1 MNPNPNNNFTSNF
14 IIEKNNFIKEF
25 SPDYGYNGKIDQI
38 REVEYQQ
45 LKGTTIHANS
55 ALTSFTKD
63 ISTKIYGN
71 PHSSNSPSSQL
82 TAQRVEKVRT
92 RILNHFNVKPGDY
105 QVIFTQNTTA
115 AIKIVGEAFP
125 WTKRKSKF
133 IYLREAHNSLIGLRR
148 FAEEHQI
155 NDVKVVSEDDLT
167 SMSFIDQDQQNPI
180 SCYGSDDDNG
190 ENQTN
195 IYNLFAYPAQCN
207 FSGQRFPFKWSKEIK
222 RLDSKFL
229 VLLDAASFV
238 SSSLLSL
245 EDKDSSPDFVVMS
258 FYKMFGFPT
267 GLGALL
273 VKSELSPILK
283 KRYFG
288 GGTIQAI
295 AYDRPWQIFREKL
308 SERFEDG
315 TINFLD
321 IVALDHAFT
330 VSENLYT
337 NFDFIKKHVTSLIT
351 YLYRSMKSLYH
362 SNGEAVCV
370 IYSNKKDFSDNT
382 GQGPVINFNVKRS
395 DGSWV
400 GYLEVERLAGMNGIH
415 IRAGEHCN
423 PGSVAKWINVT
434 TIDRIEN
441 YKAGKTC
448 GDEQDMFNGKPTGSL
463 RVSLGSMSTIDD
475 ILGWLDFLE
484 KYFVENKPSNL
495 TSLDTNKSF
504 KKITK
509 KFNHGDDDGN
519 SQLFLETVT
528 LYPIKSC
535 HGLVVPWS
543 TSWPITAQ
551 GLLYDREWMLV
562 DSETGQALSQK
573 KVPRMALLLPSIQLE
588 KGVLIINAPNKFP
601 LQLDLNEYPE
611 PIDFIKCDSRV
622 CGDRIQSIRYKNS
635 EINEWFTS
643 FLGVSCQLA
652 RFPPI
657 INIIDNDE
665 NKKSLYHRHVKPH
678 LEVGVNATP
687 ISLSNESPFLMI
699 SKSSVINLNEKIRN
713 SGKNEISADCF
724 RGNFLIKGAKKY
736 EEDGWK
742 LISIGEQV
750 FEMIGPCRRC
760 HMVCINQETAEKSNE
775 PYSTLALNRRFNGR
789 IYFGQH
795 MIHVP
800 ERSCKPYIIKNGSS
814 IRVLERLD
822 SFKCFNSEEND

>member
-167 SMSFIDQDQQNPI
+167 SMSFIDQDQQDPI

-222 RLDSKFL
+222 RLDPKFL

-273 VKSELSPILK
+273 VKSELSSILK

-337 NFDFIKKHVTSLIT
+337 NFDFIKKH
-351 YLYRSMKSLYH
+351 
-362 SNGEAVCV
+362 
-370 IYSNKKDFSDNT
+370 
-382 GQGPVINFNVKRS
+382 
-395 DGSWV
+395 
-400 GYLEVERLAGMNGIH
+400 
-415 IRAGEHCN
+415 
-423 PGSVAKWINVT
+423 
-434 TIDRIEN
+434 
-441 YKAGKTC
+441 
-448 GDEQDMFNGKPTGSL
+448 
-463 RVSLGSMSTIDD
+463 
-475 ILGWLDFLE
+475 
-484 KYFVENKPSNL
+484 
-495 TSLDTNKSF
+495 
-504 KKITK
+504 
-509 KFNHGDDDGN
+509 
-519 SQLFLETVT
+519 
-528 LYPIKSC
+528 
-535 HGLVVPWS
+535 
-543 TSWPITAQ
+543 
-551 GLLYDREWMLV
+551 
-562 DSETGQALSQK
+562 
-573 KVPRMALLLPSIQLE
+573 
-588 KGVLIINAPNKFP
+588 
-601 LQLDLNEYPE
+601 
-611 PIDFIKCDSRV
+611 
-622 CGDRIQSIRYKNS
+622 
-635 EINEWFTS
+635 
-643 FLGVSCQLA
+643 
-652 RFPPI
+652 
-657 INIIDNDE
+657 
-665 NKKSLYHRHVKPH
+665 
-678 LEVGVNATP
+678 
-687 ISLSNESPFLMI
+687 
-699 SKSSVINLNEKIRN
+699 
-713 SGKNEISADCF
+713 
-724 RGNFLIKGAKKY
+724 
-736 EEDGWK
+736 
-742 LISIGEQV
+742 
-750 FEMIGPCRRC
+750 
-760 HMVCINQETAEKSNE
+760 
-775 PYSTLALNRRFNGR
+775 
-789 IYFGQH
+789 
-795 MIHVP
+795 
-800 ERSCKPYIIKNGSS
+800 
-814 IRVLERLD
+814 
-822 SFKCFNSEEND
+822 